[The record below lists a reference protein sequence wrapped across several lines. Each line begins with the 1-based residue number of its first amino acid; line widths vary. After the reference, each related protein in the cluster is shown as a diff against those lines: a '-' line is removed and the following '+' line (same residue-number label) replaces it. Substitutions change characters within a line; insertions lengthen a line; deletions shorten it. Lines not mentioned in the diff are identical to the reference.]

1 MSKNN
6 SKSQPLCYT
15 AKKRE
20 KIRKKIFL
28 TFALIICLVFQ
39 YKYLNFLKSKYI
51 FLIKMFKDNIKETS
65 PCLKTVGHT
74 GKRNVVSKSVCESL
88 HVR

>member
-1 MSKNN
+1 MSKDN
-6 SKSQPLCYT
+6 SKSQRLCYT
-15 AKKRE
+15 AKK
-20 KIRKKIFL
+20 KKKKTFL

-39 YKYLNFLKSKYI
+39 YKYPHFLKSKYI
-51 FLIKMFKDNIKETS
+51 YLIKLFKDNINETS